1 MIGNQQLIEET
12 QSVASQV
19 QEAINW
25 VGHADNAKRIGEA
38 INSVDKELKRNKVV
52 AQRLE
57 EAAQRPMAV
66 AVFGASQVGKSHLI
80 SVLARKDDELFAMFD
95 GVDEPVSYIK
105 KINIDKEGES
115 TGLVTRFTIRKEES
129 PAGYPV
135 CLRWLSHADIVKIIA
150 NAFQLDGRPRTV
162 PEREEIANHIAPFRE
177 KAGQEID
184 NGLRLEDV
192 WDLEDYFKKYL
203 PDAPLT
209 AKLDSFWKAAG
220 EICTRLSIEDL
231 GDFFSILWGRE
242 QVITKLY
249 RDLVNALA
257 SLNFPK
263 EAFVPLDAI
272 DATNTDITSIIT
284 VAGLSGLSDGTSEQ
298 IEVRSRTGGPVR
310 LPRSTVAA
318 LTAEIW
324 ITIRDKPWG
333 FFDHT
338 DLLDFPGY
346 RSRGLKAADF
356 DGDDEP
362 EGKIGIAKYLEQ
374 NPDKTLQTLILR
386 GKVEYLF
393 QRYVEEQEITSM
405 LLCAQPNNLDVD
417 QLPQVVAKWI
427 TETHGPKPEDR
438 IGKEELLFFV
448 FTKFDLHFKRK
459 TSDASFGLEN
469 RLEGAIDN
477 PLIQSYGNS
486 SDSWVKNWT
495 PGQPFN
501 NCYLMRNPNILNG
514 EIFDIEGD
522 REASV
527 RSSEQGFLDELKS
540 SFAGVPSA
548 RAHFKDPALCFDEMM
563 RLNDGGASFIAQNLA
578 PVCNPG
584 IKEAQIRFRLKKLKQ
599 RLHERLSPYHV
610 SSDMD
615 ARLEARLNVAQA
627 IIDELYVCDSMARF
641 GSLLRGFMLPTA
653 ILSDRLHEA
662 SFNQTTDSHKDG
674 PAVAAPVAP
683 AVAAPRAIRS
693 RPKLG
698 SQRTASNTPSA
709 PSGAPAAPAARK
721 TRERLIAEAAI
732 AAMIDNLFE
741 RADNT
746 TFAAFVHVS
755 NDSLREVAQEI
766 QQAAR
771 RVALVDRLEAQMQRI
786 SFVDGR
792 DDFLNKATLASERIL
807 NGFIADLGL
816 SMMPEKD
823 RVMVETETESRH
835 AFSNKAI
842 AYNALGIGP
851 EAAPFAIH
859 YVDDWICAFDQTVQ
873 DNAKGDAFDI
883 DPVLNAK
890 LGAILQILSN

>member
-1 MIGNQQLIEET
+1 SDAQDARTNR
-12 QSVASQV
+12 
-19 QEAINW
+19 INCLDSCHIPHDFRESYDSKYCERFLR
-25 VGHADNAKRIGEA
+25 V
-38 INSVDKELKRNKVV
+38 S
-52 AQRLE
+52 
-57 EAAQRPMAV
+57 
-66 AVFGASQVGKSHLI
+66 
-80 SVLARKDDELFAMFD
+80 
-95 GVDEPVSYIK
+95 SYIK

-115 TGLVTRFTIRKEES
+115 TGLVTRFTIRKETS

-135 CLRWLSHADIVKIIA
+135 CLRWLSHADIIKIIA
-150 NAFQLDGRPRTV
+150 NAYQLDGRPREV
-162 PEREEIANHIAPFRE
+162 PERDEIASHIAPFRE
-177 KAGQEID
+177 KAGQEVA

-209 AKLDSFWKAAG
+209 AKLDAFWKAAG
-220 EICTRLSIEDL
+220 ELCTRLSIEDL

-242 QVITKLY
+242 PIITKLY
-249 RDLVNALA
+249 RDMVTALG
-257 SLNFPK
+257 SLDFPK
-263 EAFVPLDAI
+263 DAFVPLDAI
-272 DATNTDITSIIT
+272 DATNPDITSIIT

-298 IEVRSRTGGPVR
+298 IEVRNRTGSAAR

-324 ITIRDKPWG
+324 ITIRDKPWD

-356 DGDDEP
+356 EDDDEP
-362 EGKIGIAKYLEQ
+362 EGKTGIAKYLEQ
-374 NPDKTLQTLILR
+374 NPDKTLQTLMLR

-438 IGKEELLFFV
+438 IGKAELLFFV

-486 SDSWVKNWT
+486 ADSWVKNWT

-522 REASV
+522 REAGV
-527 RSSEQGFLDELKS
+527 RSSEEAFLDELKS

-548 RAHFKDPALCFDEMM
+548 REHFKDPEQAFDEMM
-563 RLNDGGASFIAQNLA
+563 RLNDGGASFIARNLA

-584 IKEAQIRFRLKKLKQ
+584 IKEKQIRFRLKKLKQ
-599 RLHERLSPYHV
+599 RLYERLSPYHV

-615 ARLEARLNVAQA
+615 ARLEARLSVAQ
-627 IIDELYVCDSMARF
+627 IVIDELYLCDSLARF

-653 ILSDRLHEA
+653 SLSDRLHEA
-662 SFNQTTDSHKDG
+662 SFNQTTDGHKDS
-674 PAVAAPVAP
+674 PTAAPAAPVA
-683 AVAAPRAIRS
+683 AAPRAIRS

-698 SQRTASNTPSA
+698 SQR
-709 PSGAPAAPAARK
+709 AAPDASPTQSAAASVSSTRK
-721 TRERLIAEAAI
+721 TRERLVAEAAI

-741 RADNT
+741 RADNAS
-746 TFAAFVHVS
+746 FATFVHVS

-771 RVALVDRLEAQMQRI
+771 RVALVDTLEAQLKRI
-786 SFVDGR
+786 AFVDGR
-792 DDFLNKATLASERIL
+792 DEFLNKATLASERIL

-816 SMMPEKD
+816 SMLPEKD

-835 AFSNKAI
+835 AFRTKPI
-842 AYNALGIGP
+842 TYNALGIGP

-873 DNAKGDAFDI
+873 DNAKGDSFDI
-883 DPVLNAK
+883 DPALNAK
-890 LGAILQILSN
+890 LGTILQILSN